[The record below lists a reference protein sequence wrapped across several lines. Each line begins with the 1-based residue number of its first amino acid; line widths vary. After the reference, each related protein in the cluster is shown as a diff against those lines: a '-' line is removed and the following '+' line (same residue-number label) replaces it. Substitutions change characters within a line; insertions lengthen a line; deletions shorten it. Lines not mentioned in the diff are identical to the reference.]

1 MASIVTVYNDWHRQF
16 LPVDMSYIRWLKIS
30 DSLSRLGHKV
40 DIATNEK
47 FRWWEFRTFP
57 VQMSDNLRRVPLR
70 EVRWAAYDVIKTL
83 FHSGFNTLEA
93 FGGTGHPFII
103 SKLGS
108 VVGPEDMKGIYFYGR
123 KREFLY
129 ATQRKIDQTST
140 YVTVLSEPAREL
152 WEACFGPRTNILLVP
167 GAADRDVPA
176 ATADPFPKTDWM
188 RCIFVGNV
196 YGKESQPEANS
207 VLVDKL
213 NRLGRLLSSSD
224 IRLYMLGPGEVG
236 MLDRRYVTY
245 LGVVGYE
252 QSWNYLHFAHVGIVI
267 APGSYVHN
275 NESTKIYHYLRVG
288 LPVVSEAG
296 FPNDHVVRES
306 QLGFVVENGNLD
318 LMAEKIQEA
327 ARKDWNRDLAVQY
340 ILANH
345 TWDKRVE
352 VYDAMIRRQCEQ
364 RAS

>member
-30 DSLSRLGHKV
+30 ESLARRGHQV

-57 VQMSDNLRRVPLR
+57 VQMSDNLRRVFLR
-70 EVRWAAYDVIKTL
+70 DVRWDDYNLVKTL
-83 FHSGFNTLEA
+83 FHVGFETLETY
-93 FGGTGHPFII
+93 GRTGHPLII

-108 VVGPEDMKGIYFYGR
+108 IVGPEDMEGIYFYGK
-123 KREFLY
+123 KRERLY
-129 ATQRKIDQTST
+129 TTQKKIDQTSN
-140 YVTVLSEPAREL
+140 YITVLSEPAREL

-167 GAADRDVPA
+167 GGADRRVPA
-176 ATADPFPKTDWM
+176 PTVDPFPKNDYKM
-188 RCIFVGNV
+188 RCLFAGQV
-196 YGKESQPEANS
+196 YSKHTQPEANR
-207 VLVDKL
+207 VLVEKL

-224 IRLYMLGPGEVG
+224 IRLYMLGPGDVS

-245 LGVVGYE
+245 MGVVPYA
-252 QSWNYLHFAHVGIVI
+252 QTWDYFHFAHVGIVV
-267 APGSYVHN
+267 APGSYLHN

-306 QLGFVVENGNLD
+306 RLGFVVENSNLE
-318 LMAEKIQEA
+318 LMTQKIQEA
-327 ARKDWNRDLAVQY
+327 VGTEWNREFAVEY

-345 TWDKRVE
+345 TWDKRAE
-352 VYDAMIRRQCEQ
+352 VYDAVIRRHCE
-364 RAS
+364 